1 MSNEASHDGTQERES
16 PVSRGTL
23 LTFYLGFWIWLDVS
37 TTAMLVPQLGSETR
51 VWIMVKATILFVSLA
66 AIVSYSL
73 RMEEEE

>member
-23 LTFYLGFWIWLDVS
+23 LTFYIGMWIWFDV
-37 TTAMLVPQLGSETR
+37 TGTAMLVPQLGSETR
-51 VWIMVKATILFVSLA
+51 LFVMLKSAILFVSLA

-73 RMEEEE
+73 RMEEE